1 MRVLA
6 KKVPFFVKEKKKV
19 PFEIDML
26 NKIKGF
32 NAKQV

>member
-1 MRVLA
+1 MA
-6 KKVPFFVKEKKKV
+6 KKV

-32 NAKQV
+32 NAKQVWSLQ